1 MGRGR
6 REARQLRP
14 GPLKR
19 AIEPLC
25 SSPGLDHDRTR
36 SKPAHNSVHLAMD
49 HLPVIDDALVRA
61 GFGKVPRDR
70 RRQFALDLALVVS
83 RVRQVDLRS
92 APSSAAELSQ
102 ICVSGGQ
109 SPARTHQAHALPR
122 APASGTLIPGA
133 HTDRITE
140 PTQRPSL
147 NSAASSTSTSRSPAN
162 PSS

>member
-70 RRQFALDLALVVS
+70 RRQFALDLALIVS

-122 APASGTLIPGA
+122 APASGTLPGT
-133 HTDRITE
+133 HDDKITE
-140 PTQRPSL
+140 RIQRLSR
-147 NSAASSTSTSRSPAN
+147 NSTVSSTSTSRSPAN
-162 PSS
+162 PFL